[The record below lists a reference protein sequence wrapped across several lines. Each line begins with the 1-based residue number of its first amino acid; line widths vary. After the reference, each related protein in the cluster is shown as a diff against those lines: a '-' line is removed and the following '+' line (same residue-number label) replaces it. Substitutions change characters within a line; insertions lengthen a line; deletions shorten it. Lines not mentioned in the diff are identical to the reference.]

1 MIKYKYWII
10 KLLNNY
16 IIVIIIK
23 MEIRINKIY
32 KLQKKIG
39 SGSFGEIY

>member
-1 MIKYKYWII
+1 
-10 KLLNNY
+10 
-16 IIVIIIK
+16 

-39 SGSFGEIY
+39 SGSFGDIYQVINTKTNEILAVKLEAIDT